1 MSMTQLLARHIA
13 TVAEMGELDKVLE
26 RSGGEPVAVVDN
38 SVLVGYFVP
47 VKAVAASPARALSV
61 AEATSI
67 ARGRSAK
74 VKSVLDYLRDK

>member
-1 MSMTQLLARHIA
+1 MTKLLARHIA

-47 VKAVAASPARALSV
+47 AAAIAASPTRPLSV
-61 AEATSI
+61 SEATSI
-67 ARGRSAK
+67 ALGRTEK
-74 VKSVLDYLRDK
+74 VQPVLDRLRDR